1 MLHIINLVKQGQSH
15 LVPWTGADPRAASAP
30 QQRQSLPGSTSDQA
44 EDRAAAAAGN
54 DEAPQKRRRT
64 EARPRSH
71 ALCCPPGADEHTAA
85 PPPTL
90 VGDQIP
96 LATEA
101 LQLLQGWTTAI
112 WRDPWDP
119 STAAKGSP
127 LVDTSR
133 GRGYNQE
140 AKTRGHGKL
149 GHRRHPGH

>member
-85 PPPTL
+85 PPHAGRGPDSASNRSPPATAGL
-90 VGDQIP
+90 DHSDLARPVG
-96 LATEA
+96 
-101 LQLLQGWTTAI
+101 
-112 WRDPWDP
+112 P